1 MNDFPGNF
9 IKPETEIPH
18 AINWEMRHQISAL
31 SFPRRSRN
39 GFSEIRF
46 FPELQSFSTKYGFFF
61 FLHVH
66 SFCFNKRVP
75 MKKAP
80 QAERCA
86 GFGLIYWLSTTS
98 LLTLYWLFTDSLLTI
113 YRLST
118 DSTDS
123 LLAKLKLGLAPS
135 LKKWLQVKLAYLKMV
150 SGLLALKKSLIM
162 PTSVIGNGNLK
173 RYHSTLA
180 KWCPPN

>member
-1 MNDFPGNF
+1 MDSLKSDFSQNC
-9 IKPETEIPH
+9 
-18 AINWEMRHQISAL
+18 
-31 SFPRRSRN
+31 
-39 GFSEIRF
+39 RF
-46 FPELQSFSTKYGFFF
+46 FPRNMDFSSALACAQLLLQQESTYE
-61 FLHVH
+61 
-66 SFCFNKRVP
+66 
-75 MKKAP
+75 KKAS

-123 LLAKLKLGLAPS
+123 LLAKLKLWLAPS

-180 KWCPPN
+180 KLCPPN